1 VKEQQGVVRRVL
13 VKDGEGGYAD
23 IVFLEDADAIERV
36 VAAEQTSEV
45 CGAFFSIMEGDDTHH
60 VYEVIKTYQ

>member
-1 VKEQQGVVRRVL
+1 M
-13 VKDGEGGYAD
+13 
-23 IVFLEDADAIERV
+23 FFEDADAIERV

-60 VYEVIKTYQ
+60 VYEVIKTYE